1 MVTRRAVASEF
12 RVRIPALSFF
22 LVNDNI
28 KKQQWKESS
37 RCGLFSGGV
46 PFLPF
51 FIFYFLIFYLFFI
64 FHFFIFHFFIFYLF
78 IFLFLFFIFLFFLFF
93 YFFLF
98 F

>member
-51 FIFYFLIFYLFFI
+51 FIFYFFTFYLFFI
-64 FHFFIFHFFIFYLF
+64 FHFFSFLSFYFFIFVFYFFIFY
-78 IFLFLFFIFLFFLFF
+78 FF
-93 YFFLF
+93 YFFKIF
-98 F
+98 